1 MSEVLTPP
9 AQTAQTGQLRQI
21 RNILGVYF
29 PKVSFHYSSD
39 YEDNY
44 CRILIDYTDGV
55 SLIRVKNAVKGFDLP
70 PNPQIRKSGI
80 RVIVRRMMSERTK
93 NMILGEIKS
102 VFAMDHL
109 PKEGDWFEPIKGT
122 IRDYMDKIF
131 NMRDFE

>member
-9 AQTAQTGQLRQI
+9 AQTRQLRQI

-29 PKVSFHYSSD
+29 PKVDFNYSTD
-39 YEDNY
+39 YKDNY
-44 CRILIDYTDGV
+44 CCILIGYTDGA
-55 SLIRVKNAVKGFDLP
+55 SLIRVKNAVKGFELP
-70 PNPQIRKSGI
+70 PNLQIHKLGI
-80 RVIVRRMMSERTK
+80 RVVVRRMMSERTK

-109 PKEGDWFEPIKGT
+109 PKENDWFEPIKGT
-122 IRDYMDKIF
+122 IRNYMDKIF